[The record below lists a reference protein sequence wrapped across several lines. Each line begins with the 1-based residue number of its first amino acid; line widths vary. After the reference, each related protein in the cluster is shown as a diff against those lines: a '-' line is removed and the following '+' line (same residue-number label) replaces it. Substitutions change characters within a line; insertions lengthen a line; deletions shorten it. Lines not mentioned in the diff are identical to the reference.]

1 MPTKEQFKTKTKY
14 KKSFAPI
21 PNGFRFFCNRFQF
34 VRPEFIL
41 PICPRRNLSS
51 EIYFSYLSAPNLSA
65 MAIAVLIPSTA
76 ALIIPPA

>member
-1 MPTKEQFKTKTKY
+1 MKD
-14 KKSFAPI
+14 KKFFAPI
-21 PNGFRFFCNRFQF
+21 PDGFRFCNRFQF

-41 PICPRRNLSS
+41 PICPRRNFSS
-51 EIYFSYLSAPNLSA
+51 GIYFADLSAPNLSA